1 MFHIVVSR
9 PKASST
15 ASKRSND
22 EQGTQAVQRA
32 LRVLACCRID
42 RPRVSLTEFAE
53 ETGLTMPTAHR
64 IVKALQSRGYL
75 VQNED
80 TRLYSLGPTVMKL
93 AQVILQRDTQHELIR
108 LAIPHLERLRD
119 ASSETATLHCPVGLQ
134 RMCMAE
140 VPSRHPVRMAN
151 GLGRL
156 YPLYAGAAGKVIMAW
171 SSTATVEQVGAEL
184 EAMPNG
190 AELHG
195 RIQRE
200 LPRIRKKGYALSLG
214 EIVPNA
220 AAVAA
225 PVFSAS
231 GLVAG
236 ALSVSGPIDRWNRDL
251 MLDHAPMLTAAG
263 ASISATLGYTGA
275 PEPAIP

>member
-1 MFHIVVSR
+1 
-9 PKASST
+9 
-15 ASKRSND
+15 
-22 EQGTQAVQRA
+22 
-32 LRVLACCRID
+32 
-42 RPRVSLTEFAE
+42 
-53 ETGLTMPTAHR
+53 
-64 IVKALQSRGYL
+64 VKALQSRGYL

-119 ASSETATLHCPVGLQ
+119 ASGETATLHCPVGLQ

-171 SSTATVEQVGAEL
+171 SSTATVEQVRAEL

-190 AELHG
+190 AELHS

-231 GLVAG
+231 GVVAG

-263 ASISATLGYTGA
+263 AAISATLGYTGA